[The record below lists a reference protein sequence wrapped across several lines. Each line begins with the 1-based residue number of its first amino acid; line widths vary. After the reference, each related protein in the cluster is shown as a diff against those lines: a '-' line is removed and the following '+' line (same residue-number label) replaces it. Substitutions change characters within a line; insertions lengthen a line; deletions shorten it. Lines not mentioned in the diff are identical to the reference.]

1 MPNIYI
7 SCCHTGRMFLIK
19 WTYHMCVSVCEQVP
33 SSEEAV
39 TPSSAMTP
47 SASGASSRPFIPV
60 TDDPGA
66 ASIIAE
72 TMTKT
77 KEVSLSNWARVDA
90 VKPRLYSP
98 NSFMSIFRTLRARVK
113 WSVQNLSTSMS
124 SPACL
129 CLMTHVLWWTC
140 SNWQCLVA
148 LGRKARRCC
157 LLCCPAWE
165 QLIRRWVTVFCCFYD
180 SM

>member
-1 MPNIYI
+1 MAHI
-7 SCCHTGRMFLIK
+7 
-19 WTYHMCVSVCEQVP
+19 CVCYFQKVP

-77 KEVSLSNWARVDA
+77 KEVSLLNSLRVCHAPARLCHILEPA
-90 VKPRLYSP
+90 L
-98 NSFMSIFRTLRARVK
+98 FFRTLSVRVK
-113 WSVQNLSTSMS
+113 WSDRSHSTSMS
-124 SPACL
+124 SQACL
-129 CLMTHVLWWTC
+129 FLTILAWWWIC
-140 SNWQCLVA
+140 SNWQCPAALVRRA
-148 LGRKARRCC
+148 GRCC
-157 LLCCPAWE
+157 LLCCLAWV
-165 QLIRRWVTVFCCFYD
+165 QLIHRWLLPFSIFF
-180 SM
+180 